1 MKPILELAVFNPEAA
16 LLAAST
22 AADRLELCAGYAGG
36 GLTPSVGTM
45 RVVREQVRNI
55 PIYVMIRPRE
65 GDFVY
70 SENELAI
77 MRHDILAAKEL
88 KMDGIVCGALT
99 DKNEINETV
108 CQKLVQL
115 AHPLP
120 VTFHRAFDCCVNPT
134 KAIEVLIRCGAK
146 RVLTSGQKTSAM
158 EGSALL
164 ADLVK
169 LAGDRIIIMPGAGI
183 TAGNIHLLRERTK
196 AVEFHTSAKK
206 MDDTKNTFGFGD
218 SIMPDAASIIAMKAA
233 LNRQTR

>member
-1 MKPILELAVFNPEAA
+1 MTPILEIAVFSPEAA

-36 GLTPSVGTM
+36 GLTPSIGTM

-70 SENELAI
+70 TENELAI
-77 MRHDILAAKEL
+77 MRHDILTAKEL

-108 CQKLVQL
+108 CEKLVQL

-120 VTFHRAFDCCVNPT
+120 VTFHRAFDCCVNPIHELET
-134 KAIEVLIRCGAK
+134 LIRCGVK
-146 RVLTSGQKTSAM
+146 RVLTSGQKNSAV
-158 EGSALL
+158 EGASLL

-169 LAGDRIIIMPGAGI
+169 AAKDRIIIMPGAGI

-196 AVEFHTSAKK
+196 AVEFHASAKK
-206 MDDTKNTFGFGD
+206 INDTKDTFGFGD
-218 SIMPDAASIIAMKAA
+218 SVMPDASAIVAMKAA

>member
-1 MKPILELAVFNPEAA
+1 MIPILEIAVFNPEAA

-36 GLTPSVGTM
+36 GLTPSLGTM

-70 SENELAI
+70 TENELAI
-77 MRHDILAAKEL
+77 MRHDILTAKEL
-88 KMDGIVCGALT
+88 KMDGIVCGTLT
-99 DKNEINETV
+99 EKNEINETV
-108 CQKLVQL
+108 CEKLVQL

-120 VTFHRAFDCCVNPT
+120 VTFHRAFDCCINPMQALET
-134 KAIEVLIRCGAK
+134 LIRCGVK
-146 RVLTSGQKTSAM
+146 RVLTSGQKSSAV
-158 EGSALL
+158 EGAALL

-169 LAGDRIIIMPGAGI
+169 AAANRITIMPGAGI

-196 AVEFHTSAKK
+196 AIEFHASAKK
-206 MDDTKNTFGFGD
+206 INDTKDPFGFGD